1 MFKTEL
7 REMQL
12 SNLNTRTEKHG
23 PENVGAADLSLQF
36 EDSNKILE
44 LFEKGLVKRF
54 YRAATKG
61 DVEVQPEL
69 DMKHPDYLPILQ
81 CKKIKKISWEEEYP
95 GYRLRIMNQL
105 NDDECDVL
113 LVDAELK
120 GFTFELKEGGTV
132 IVKFKVGCTP
142 QGKDVA
148 YLFEHLGS
156 NISVTLEPP
165 SADKQAELAAA

>member
-7 REMQL
+7 KEMLL
-12 SNLNTRTEKHG
+12 SNLNTRIEKHG
-23 PENVGAADLSLQF
+23 ADNVGGADLSFQF
-36 EDSNKILE
+36 EDSNKVLE
-44 LFEKGLVKRF
+44 AFEKGLVKRF
-54 YRAATKG
+54 YRAAQKG
-61 DVEVQPEL
+61 DEVQPEL
-69 DMKHPDYLPILQ
+69 EMKHPDYLPVLQ
-81 CKKIKKISWEEEYP
+81 CKKIKSIKWEEEYP

-105 NDDECDVL
+105 QDDVCDVL

-120 GFTFELKEGGTV
+120 SFTFELKEGGTV
-132 IVKFKVGCTP
+132 LVKFKVGCTP
-142 QGKDVA
+142 RGEDVA